1 MLEILVINGPNLNLL
16 GVREPKLYG
25 ATSYKSLCASLIT
38 HGIDLG
44 YKVTCEQSNHEGA
57 IIDLLQNAR
66 GKKAGVIINPAGY
79 THSSVSIRD
88 ALLIFDG
95 PAIEVHLTQVASRES
110 FRQVNLISDVVL
122 GTVSGFG
129 VYGYQLALLALHNH
143 IQKRN

>member
-16 GVREPKLYG
+16 GIREPKLYG
-25 ATSYKSLCASLIT
+25 GTSYESLCVDLIT
-38 HGIDLG
+38 QGADLG
-44 YKVTCEQSNHEGA
+44 YKVTCEQSNHEGV

-88 ALLIFDG
+88 ALLIYDG
-95 PAIEVHLTQVASRES
+95 PTIEVHLTQVASRES